1 MSEEKVLIMML
12 IVLGL
17 IVLIYFVYK
26 TVQDAKREE
35 EIEEAHRQ
43 YEKEQ
48 EQRRIKERKEY
59 SIKWNEEIQA
69 KFKGKVK
76 YKTNKPIKALIG
88 DYTDSMAP
96 ITNSLLRKMGIET
109 EIVPT
114 ASDIIDR
121 ITDGKKYDII
131 ITNNVYPKGE
141 SGQQV
146 LDTLKEDET
155 FKTPIVILTVDQNSR
170 GKYLSCGFDE
180 YIHKPIDEDKVKAIF
195 PKLIKGLKFTEIKS
209 NKSK

>member
-59 SIKWNEEIQA
+59 SIKWNEEIQT

-76 YKTNKPIKALIG
+76 YKTN
-88 DYTDSMAP
+88 
-96 ITNSLLRKMGIET
+96 R
-109 EIVPT
+109 
-114 ASDIIDR
+114 R
-121 ITDGKKYDII
+121 
-131 ITNNVYPKGE
+131 
-141 SGQQV
+141 
-146 LDTLKEDET
+146 
-155 FKTPIVILTVDQNSR
+155 
-170 GKYLSCGFDE
+170 
-180 YIHKPIDEDKVKAIF
+180 
-195 PKLIKGLKFTEIKS
+195 
-209 NKSK
+209 